1 MWFGLRLSTQKGQL
15 AFSSLCRRHFAEK
28 NECSYFVSAE
38 WFSENIDICQKNE
51 NNRLTVAGLWVEM
64 FSCLKI
70 TNYTNNM
77 FNVENQN
84 KHKEN

>member
-1 MWFGLRLSTQKGQL
+1 MVQLRLSTRKGRL
-15 AFSSLCRRHFAEK
+15 APSSLCRMHLAEK
-28 NECSYFVSAE
+28 NECSYFVPVE

-51 NNRLTVAGLWVEM
+51 NRRIRVAGLWVEL

-84 KHKEN
+84 RHKEN

>member
-1 MWFGLRLSTQKGQL
+1 MVRPTSERSKRAAGIFITVQE
-15 AFSSLCRRHFAEK
+15 AFRRK
-28 NECSYFVSAE
+28 NECSYFVPAE
-38 WFSENIDICQKNE
+38 WFSENTDICQKNE
-51 NNRLTVAGLWVEM
+51 NNCLTVAGLWVEM

-84 KHKEN
+84 KHKEK